1 MWSNLHVLENLYIL
15 IIVIF
20 GCYQDLGLE
29 YLRFPSM
36 FFVRTVNKD
45 MFLLSDL
52 ETMIPLF
59 FTCDDFLYKFLL
71 VVSELLK

>member
-1 MWSNLHVLENLYIL
+1 MWSNLHVFENIYIL
-15 IIVIF
+15 IYVIF
-20 GCYQDLGLE
+20 GCHQDLGLE

-59 FTCDDFLYKFLL
+59 LTCDDFFI
-71 VVSELLK
+71 